1 MDAKLWEAKLI
12 EMYGEEEGRKLLT
25 KYSKK
30 EKRNEKITIKSNGR
44 NEPLDINEYPIPDR
58 RETK

>member
-1 MDAKLWEAKLI
+1 MKSDLLKHLI
-12 EMYGEEEGRKLLT
+12 KQYGEEEAIRQWN
-25 KYSKK
+25 KYLPKK
-30 EKRNEKITIKSNGR
+30 RQIQTVPKSNGR